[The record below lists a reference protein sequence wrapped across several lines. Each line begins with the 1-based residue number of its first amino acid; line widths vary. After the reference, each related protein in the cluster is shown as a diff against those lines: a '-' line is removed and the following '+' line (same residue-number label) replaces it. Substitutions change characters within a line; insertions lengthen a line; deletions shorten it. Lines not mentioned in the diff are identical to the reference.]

1 VSVDPEDARFRLPTR
16 QELRGAV
23 PYFAAGAL
31 YVLIAVFAVDFML
44 SVFVAMAYLLVV
56 VWLVPLAIRRLR

>member
-1 VSVDPEDARFRLPTR
+1 VSVDPEDARFRPPTR
-16 QELRGAV
+16 QELRGAA